1 MTAESADPRERR
13 TWRRGYGFELR
24 LRGARRH
31 SKRTLDTEPLAGH
44 VNRCTRAAALNPGVR
59 RRGRHVSQAPKPY
72 LRLSRRPKA
81 SATGGGHSSQR
92 PSDENEVMNAS
103 EQQENPVF
111 RDPDDN
117 CDGPSTTPN
126 VDDECVTPKKARTD
140 NQEDY
145 SDATIIDSAE
155 MNCDMEAED
164 RPFTTVTYKKAR
176 PAGIPI
182 IFKLTDPGASFWK
195 VNPNKL
201 ASEVVTAAKEKVQS
215 FRVNRDGNFS
225 LNDNQAEGRE
235 ATVRL
240 RGPRALR
247 ARVFDFSRSLVNKI
261 SSTEDGF
268 ILTPAGTH

>member
-1 MTAESADPRERR
+1 MVDCPSSKAPQPRPVSLPQRDDSVG
-13 TWRRGYGFELR
+13 TQVD
-24 LRGARRH
+24 RRH
-31 SKRTLDTEPLAGH
+31 HSIFVIASCDLEEW
-44 VNRCTRAAALNPGVR
+44 
-59 RRGRHVSQAPKPY
+59 RHVSQAPKPY

-103 EQQENPVF
+103 EQQDNPVF

-117 CDGPSTTPN
+117 SDGPSTTPN
-126 VDDECVTPKKARTD
+126 VDDECVTPKKAGTD

-176 PAGIPI
+176 PARIPI

-225 LNDNQAEGRE
+225 VAIRRKGNAMIGDSGKDFGVDLMGH
-235 ATVRL
+235 L
-240 RGPRALR
+240 RSGK
-247 ARVFDFSRSLVNKI
+247 D
-261 SSTEDGF
+261 
-268 ILTPAGTH
+268 

>member
-1 MTAESADPRERR
+1 
-13 TWRRGYGFELR
+13 
-24 LRGARRH
+24 
-31 SKRTLDTEPLAGH
+31 
-44 VNRCTRAAALNPGVR
+44 
-59 RRGRHVSQAPKPY
+59 
-72 LRLSRRPKA
+72 
-81 SATGGGHSSQR
+81 
-92 PSDENEVMNAS
+92 MNAS

-117 CDGPSTTPN
+117 CEGPSTPPN

-225 LNDNQAEGRE
+225 DSRVIQWKSTYSPLYAVTTVNDMAMSRNRVMDNFDAKSVPERMIRK
-235 ATVRL
+235 TVH
-240 RGPRALR
+240 RGIIQNVPTAME
-247 ARVFDFSRSLVNKI
+247 
-261 SSTEDGF
+261 T
-268 ILTPAGTH
+268 T